1 MSETPIALALIAL
14 IGTLAGGFFKL
25 FQDQNKTHSKI
36 ADGLKTLTES
46 GNKQAEAT
54 REVAEAAKKGNQ
66 EAAERNGH
74 LGEQNVQITKLI
86 QDSHRDI
93 IGSLENVHEQHVDK
107 QVVDTQ
113 EVKTEIVTN
122 QVRSK

>member
-1 MSETPIALALIAL
+1 MNETPIALALIAL

-46 GNKQAEAT
+46 GNKQAAAT
-54 REVAEAAKKGNQ
+54 KEVAEATKRGNR

-74 LGEQNVQITKLI
+74 LGEQNVQITEDRK
-86 QDSHRDI
+86 S
-93 IGSLENVHEQHVDK
+93 
-107 QVVDTQ
+107 VV
-113 EVKTEIVTN
+113 
-122 QVRSK
+122 

>member
-1 MSETPIALALIAL
+1 MNETPIALALIAL

-46 GNKQAEAT
+46 GNKQAAAT
-54 REVAEAAKKGNQ
+54 KEVAEATKRGNR

-74 LGEQNVQITKLI
+74 LGEQNVQITELI
-86 QDSHRDI
+86 RTTRSDVIDHLDNI
-93 IGSLENVHEQHVDK
+93 KEQHVDK
-107 QVVDTQ
+107 QIVDTQ
-113 EVKTEIVTN
+113 EVKTEIVAN